1 MKELEREML
10 SSWNPNDA
18 LGHILFFYET
28 RIQSIGSIL
37 DTTYHILQ
45 GFQDVLV
52 NTNKEREKISK
63 ELKECL
69 AKNESLRRKDFDTM
83 MEGILQFQ
91 NEREKEVKNLLN
103 LYFDE
108 QRDMA
113 SALRENLKKFKDSL
127 AHGETQRIREYQDL
141 IKELL
146 ARQLKRKEGVT
157 TRLKQFQ
164 NEQRD
169 LARKLKVLATKGKEL
184 RIRDLKSMLKEFQAQ
199 HRERISRQEERR
211 EIVRTLLDAFK
222 EKRTAD
228 TMSWRDKKKP
238 QKQASSARK
247 IHPVGNDPERQNVSP
262 LTGLS
267 NGLTDKIAP
276 NEGADM
282 QAKSG
287 R

>member
-1 MKELEREML
+1 ML
-10 SSWNPNDA
+10 SSREPSDA

-28 RIQSIGSIL
+28 RIQSIGSAL

-127 AHGETQRIREYQDL
+127 AHGETQRIKEFQDL

-146 ARQLKRKEGVT
+146 ARQLKRKEDVT
-157 TRLKQFQ
+157 TRLKEFQ

-169 LARKLKVLATKGKEL
+169 LAWKLKVLAAKGKEL
-184 RIRDLKSMLKEFQAQ
+184 RIRDLKLMLKEFQAQ
-199 HRERISRQEERR
+199 HKERRSRQEERR

-247 IHPVGNDPERQNVSP
+247 IHPVGNDPERQNFSP